1 MTDSEKLR
9 ALATWFDITDAMKNK
24 ELFDNE
30 VQIDLR
36 AMADRIEQSHKP
48 VVVRESPPVKEEI
61 DLYLKGQRDIF
72 TDTLILTPYINQQK
86 NINPVKARF
95 DNILKESFF
104 NDLSQLSKITRYE
117 YKTYRKV
124 GNAVLDYTD
133 KLLKQNN
140 ITFKQKP

>member
-61 DLYLKGQRDIF
+61 DLYLKGQRDTIKLIF
-72 TDTLILTPYINQQK
+72 DYILGLDEPLVGGGQAQNVSDGLPK
-86 NINPVKARF
+86 RKSFRERLAEEMEKA
-95 DNILKESFF
+95 
-104 NDLSQLSKITRYE
+104 KIGQPR
-117 YKTYRKV
+117 
-124 GNAVLDYTD
+124 G
-133 KLLKQNN
+133 
-140 ITFKQKP
+140 